1 MAVIKRYEAHVA
13 LDMVDYF
20 MEELEKRKD
29 NIRIVRIGLPMV
41 SKEGTVLYR
50 TFMLEAERGTIDPKY
65 EIGF

>member
-29 NIRIVRIGLPMV
+29 NVRIVSIGLPMV
-41 SKEGTVLYR
+41 SKEGTVIYR
-50 TFMLEAERGTIDPKY
+50 TFVLEAEEGTIDPKY
-65 EIGF
+65 RIGF